1 MQLITR
7 HLIAH
12 AHNNA
17 WANHRLLGACGQL
30 SQADFAAPRVS
41 FFPSI
46 KATLNHIYTVDA
58 YYIDAMQRSLRGDP
72 PHPDSR
78 SFFDPEEPFEH
89 CAELAQAQGSLDR
102 VLIAL
107 CQSLADDESLLEH
120 VVAVPR
126 SARIDH
132 EPLHRLLA
140 HVFEHQ
146 THHRG
151 QAHAMLAGTPV
162 PPPQLDEFFCA
173 DDAPRRALD
182 FQALG
187 FSEAA
192 IWHGGASRE

>member
-7 HLIAH
+7 HLIAA

-17 WANHRLLGACGQL
+17 WANHRLLGACAQL
-30 SQADFAAPRVS
+30 SQQDFIAARVS

-46 KATLNHIYTVDA
+46 KATLNHILAVDA
-58 YYIDAMQRSLRGDP
+58 YYLDAMQRSLRGEA

-78 SFFDPEEPFEH
+78 SFFDPEESHER
-89 CAELAQAQGSLDR
+89 CDTLAQAQRESDR
-102 VLIAL
+102 TLIAL
-107 CQSLADDESLLEH
+107 CRSIAADEAVLEH

-126 SARIDH
+126 TTQIDH

-151 QAHAMLAGTPV
+151 QVHAMLSGTRV
-162 PPPQLDEFFCA
+162 PPPQLDEFYCA
-173 DDAPRRALD
+173 DDAPRRVED
-182 FQALG
+182 FRALG
-187 FSEAA
+187 FSEDA
-192 IWHGGASRE
+192 IWRAA